1 MSPSPPAPPE
11 VAELPDALVLYDGVC
26 GFCDSSV
33 QRLLDLDKTGVFHF
47 ATLQGTTAA
56 AVRARHPDLPYD
68 IDTVIFVERCD
79 SEERV
84 SVRSAAVLRITARLG
99 GAWRFLGV
107 GWVLPAFLR
116 DAAYRA
122 FAAVRYRL
130 FGTLESC
137 RIPAPEERARFLA

>member
-1 MSPSPPAPPE
+1 MSTPPRAPPAA
-11 VAELPDALVLYDGVC
+11 AELPEALVLYDGVC
-26 GFCDSSV
+26 GFCDTSV
-33 QRLLDLDKTGVFHF
+33 QRLLDLDTDGVFHF
-47 ATLQGTTAA
+47 ATLQGPTAA
-56 AVRARHPDLPYD
+56 ALRARHPELPHD

-79 SEERV
+79 GEERV

-107 GWVLPAFLR
+107 GWILPTFMR

-122 FAAVRYRL
+122 FAALRYRI

-137 RIPAPEERARFLA
+137 RIPAPEERERFLP